1 MQTAV
6 VVAAQPIGVFCDFHS
21 QPESAVV
28 DRMKAEIRDILR
40 PAEIDISFRDL
51 RRYTPD
57 AQDEVFQ
64 KTVII
69 HFQGACQSEF
79 RVSPLVLDDTAVV
92 SSPELARTDIQ
103 DGHVLPYVNVY
114 CNEIR
119 AFVPAA
125 AHVSQ
130 QQIFGRALGRVVA
143 HELYH
148 ALLNTR
154 KHAQRG
160 LARSS
165 QSPRDLTG
173 DELSFDSRS
182 IFALRQKYSSD
193 KKGADPLR
201 SAPSD
206 ELVH

>member
-1 MQTAV
+1 
-6 VVAAQPIGVFCDFHS
+6 
-21 QPESAVV
+21 
-28 DRMKAEIRDILR
+28 MKAEIRNILR
-40 PAEIDISFRDL
+40 PAEIDIRFRDL

-57 AQDEVFQ
+57 AQEEVFQ

-79 RVSPLVLDDTAVV
+79 RVSPLLLDETAVV

-103 DGHVLPYVNVY
+103 DGHVLPYVDVY

-119 AFVPAA
+119 AFVPPA

-173 DELSFDSRS
+173 DTLSLDSRS

-193 KKGADPLR
+193 KKEADSMQ
-201 SAPSD
+201 SAPGG